1 MDNFAQIL
9 ATPKPGAQVRFS
21 IFSQLP
27 TNWAPSEVIT
37 DTNGPFGI
45 LIFFFAIIF
54 FASSMLYSAF
64 VDKFVK
70 RTYTRV

>member
-45 LIFFFAIIF
+45 LIFFCHHI

-64 VDKFVK
+64 VDKFVE